1 MLYQSHFKLWAL
13 FGKFGDTEAALGLVE
28 NQSDWYIPGKLW
40 KGHSPW
46 PALGRGFN
54 TGVIL
59 MSLKKLRLD
68 WHWSTLWRQVAEKEL
83 TTLFLTAL
91 ADQVDYLHI
100 LFFKGA
106 AYMKNFNLY
115 S

>member
-1 MLYQSHFKLWAL
+1 MVYLRKIILYFKLWSL
-13 FGKFGDTEAALGLVE
+13 FQKFGDTESALGLVE

-83 TTLFLTAL
+83 ITMFLTAL
-91 ADQVDYLHI
+91 ADQVRI
-100 LFFKGA
+100 
-106 AYMKNFNLY
+106 
-115 S
+115 

>member
-1 MLYQSHFKLWAL
+1 MSSDPLGFHLLVYLRKCILYFKLWSL
-13 FGKFGDTEAALGLVE
+13 FQKFGDTESALGLVE

-59 MSLKKLRLD
+59 MNLRKLRLD

-83 TTLFLTAL
+83 ITMFLTAL
-91 ADQVDYLHI
+91 ADQVRI
-100 LFFKGA
+100 
-106 AYMKNFNLY
+106 
-115 S
+115 SQ

>member
-1 MLYQSHFKLWAL
+1 M
-13 FGKFGDTEAALGLVE
+13 GLVE

-59 MSLKKLRLD
+59 MDLKKLRLD

-83 TTLFLTAL
+83 ITMFLTAL
-91 ADQVDYLHI
+91 ADQVTFSGPI
-100 LFFKGA
+100 LFSLIHLLFSHTFA
-106 AYMKNFNLY
+106 
-115 S
+115 SHS